1 MLASLGVVGHVPVQA
16 AERISEEGHHP
27 AVPDAPLGAGW
38 VPRHGGVQEGGQV
51 YDGGELLGG
60 EQLGEEVAAE
70 LLQQLVHA
78 PEGEQQGLGGGGR
91 GAQQPGGLPPV
102 QSHQQQVR
110 SHTRQTPGQQCNIE
124 SLKKKRIK
132 DI

>member
-1 MLASLGVVGHVPVQA
+1 MITDQPKLDGSGRSNYEQKISHFGSNTESTLASLGVVGHVPVQA

-51 YDGGELLGG
+51 YDGGERGPG

-70 LLQQLVHA
+70 LLQQLH
-78 PEGEQQGLGGGGR
+78 
-91 GAQQPGGLPPV
+91 
-102 QSHQQQVR
+102 
-110 SHTRQTPGQQCNIE
+110 
-124 SLKKKRIK
+124 
-132 DI
+132 